1 MDAFLASSQHP
12 VFELELLPVRVS
24 LVHWEGHPSNS
35 QCVFYLDNEAGT
47 GALIR
52 GATEAGHGAQLVHS
66 FVVAEMRCQVKVWFA
81 RVPTSSNIADGPS
94 RVVFSDLEA
103 RNVWR
108 LKIDWDTLRARLRKH
123 GSETLGFQNGILDLS
138 QLAC

>member
-1 MDAFLASSQHP
+1 MNFAQVDPKKWMDAFLASSQHP

-94 RVVFSDLEA
+94 LMTFIIAKSL
-103 RNVWR
+103 
-108 LKIDWDTLRARLRKH
+108 
-123 GSETLGFQNGILDLS
+123 SLGV
-138 QLAC
+138 AP